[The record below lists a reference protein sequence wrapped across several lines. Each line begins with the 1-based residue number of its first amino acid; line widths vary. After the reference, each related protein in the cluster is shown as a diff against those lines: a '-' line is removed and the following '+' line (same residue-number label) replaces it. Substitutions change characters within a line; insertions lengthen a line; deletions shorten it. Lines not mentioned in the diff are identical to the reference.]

1 MVIQAVERALSAL
14 FGKMTA
20 SVTAYAELAEHTAN
34 VSKYTGLAAADV
46 AELNEAF
53 KKMDTRTSRAALNDL
68 AADAGRLGITAKKDI
83 LDFVS
88 AADQI
93 NVALGED
100 LGEGAVKEIGKLAQM
115 FGDRQLSLF

>member
-1 MVIQAVERALSAL
+1 ME
-14 FGKMTA
+14 
-20 SVTAYAELAEHTAN
+20 
-34 VSKYTGLAAADV
+34 
-46 AELNEAF
+46 
-53 KKMDTRTSRAALNDL
+53 TRTSRAALNDL

-115 FGDRQLSLF
+115 FGDADRMGLKQAMLSNLDGSS